1 MVRGSWKGGAW
12 VASERRAVRG
22 RMDGAR
28 RFTKVNPP
36 HLPLED
42 SEYIGRTRG
51 ESLGIHLE
59 LVGGTIHAPPVSTVH
74 TSGSQLSLRPR
85 AL

>member
-1 MVRGSWKGGAW
+1 
-12 VASERRAVRG
+12 
-22 RMDGAR
+22 MDGAR

-59 LVGGTIHAPPVSTVH
+59 LVGGTIRTTSFHGPHKRESVVAQAAGTLILLNLQSVEPSTELSKLTH
-74 TSGSQLSLRPR
+74 TL
-85 AL
+85 